1 MSKRVFRVKH
11 QLKWSDMKEWA
22 HEESV
27 TVLASDAER
36 AIVAARK
43 EQMKL
48 TLEADAENNT
58 KASKVVGFRLL
69 GVEPV
74 VTVDVIG

>member
-1 MSKRVFRVKH
+1 MSKRVFRVRY
-11 QLKWSDMKEWA
+11 QLKWSDMREWA
-22 HEESV
+22 NDESS

-43 EQMKL
+43 NQLGMVIEPDEEQPKG
-48 TLEADAENNT
+48 
-58 KASKVVGFRLL
+58 SKVVGFRLL

-74 VTVDVIG
+74 VSVDVLA